1 MFLQVLFLT
10 LNLEFRIFIVL
21 KLKEMKY
28 KITLAL
34 GLLFLVSCGKD
45 QQVNTLQ
52 KTSKETKVVTTKKK
66 NKTEDKTVVVD
77 ANGVANFTITSNDG
91 MRFDVRK
98 INVSSGQKVRLTLTH
113 TGKLDKRI
121 MGHNVVFLKNGVKP
135 SAFAVKAAA
144 ARDNDYIPEETT
156 EVIAHTKMI
165 GGGETTVIEFIAPEA
180 GTYNYICSFP
190 GHYAMMKGKLIV
202 E

>member
-1 MFLQVLFLT
+1 
-10 LNLEFRIFIVL
+10 
-21 KLKEMKY
+21 MKY

-52 KTSKETKVVTTKKK
+52 KTSKETKVVTIKNK
-66 NKTEDKTVVVD
+66 NKTEDKTNVVLD
-77 ANGVANFTITSNDG
+77 AKGVANVTITSNDG

-98 INVSSGQKVRLTLTH
+98 INVSSGQKVRVTLTH

-121 MGHNVVFLKNGVKP
+121 MGHNVVFLTNGVKP

>member
-1 MFLQVLFLT
+1 
-10 LNLEFRIFIVL
+10 
-21 KLKEMKY
+21 MKY
-28 KITLAL
+28 KIIVAL

-45 QQVNTLQ
+45 QQPNTPQ
-52 KTSKETKVVTTKKK
+52 STSKETKLETTK
-66 NKTEDKTVVVD
+66 NKTEDKTNVVLD
-77 ANGVANFTITSNDG
+77 AKGVANVTITSNDG

-98 INVSSGQKVRLTLTH
+98 INVSSGQKVRVTLTH

-144 ARDNDYIPEETT
+144 ARDNDYIPEGTT

-165 GGGETTVIEFIAPEA
+165 GGGETTIIEFIAPEA
-180 GTYNYICSFP
+180 GTYNYVCSFP

>member
-1 MFLQVLFLT
+1 MT
-10 LNLEFRIFIVL
+10 INSEFRIFIVL
-21 KLKEMKY
+21 KLEEMKY
-28 KITLAL
+28 KIIVAL
-34 GLLFLVSCGKD
+34 GLLLLVSCGKD

-52 KTSKETKVVTTKKK
+52 KTSKETKLETTKNK

-77 ANGVANFTITSNDG
+77 AKGVANVTITSNDG

-98 INVSSGQKVRLTLTH
+98 INVSSGQKVRVTLTH

-121 MGHNVVFLKNGVKP
+121 MGHNVVFLTNGVKP

-144 ARDNDYIPEETT
+144 ARDNDYIPEGTT
-156 EVIAHTKMI
+156 QVIAHTKMI
-165 GGGETTVIEFIAPEA
+165 GGGETAIIEFIAPEA

-190 GHYAMMKGKLIV
+190 GHYAMMKGKLIS
-202 E
+202 

>member
-1 MFLQVLFLT
+1 MFLQVFFLT
-10 LNLEFRIFIVL
+10 INSEFRIFIVL
-21 KLKEMKY
+21 KLEEMKY
-28 KITLAL
+28 KIIVAL

-52 KTSKETKVVTTKKK
+52 KTSKETKLETTKNK

-77 ANGVANFTITSNDG
+77 AKGVANVTITSNDG

-98 INVSSGQKVRLTLTH
+98 INVSSGQKVRVTLTH

-121 MGHNVVFLKNGVKP
+121 MGHNVVFLTNGVKP

-144 ARDNDYIPEETT
+144 ARDNDYIPEGTT
-156 EVIAHTKMI
+156 QVIAHTKMI
-165 GGGETTVIEFIAPEA
+165 GGGETAIIEFIAPEA

>member
-1 MFLQVLFLT
+1 MV
-10 LNLEFRIFIVL
+10 
-21 KLKEMKY
+21 Y
-28 KITLAL
+28 KIIVVV
-34 GLLFLVSCGKD
+34 GLLFLVSCGKE
-45 QQVNTLQ
+45 Q
-52 KTSKETKVVTTKKK
+52 KLNPSQNPSKETKLETTKKK
-66 NKTEDKTVVVD
+66 NKTEDKTNVVVD
-77 ANGVANFTITSNDG
+77 AKGVANVAITSNDG

-98 INVSSGQKVRLTLTH
+98 INVSSGQKVRVTLTH

-121 MGHNVVFLKNGVKP
+121 MGHNVVFLTNGVKP

-144 ARDNDYIPEETT
+144 ARDNDYIPEGTT

>member
-1 MFLQVLFLT
+1 MT
-10 LNLEFRIFIVL
+10 LNIEFCIFIVL
-21 KLKEMKY
+21 KQEEMRY
-28 KITLAL
+28 KIIVAL
-34 GLLFLVSCGKD
+34 GLLLFLVSCGKD
-45 QQVNTLQ
+45 QQPNTPQ
-52 KTSKETKVVTTKKK
+52 STSKETKLETTK
-66 NKTEDKTVVVD
+66 NKTEDKTNVVLD
-77 ANGVANFTITSNDG
+77 AKGVANVTITSNDG

-98 INVSSGQKVRLTLTH
+98 INVSSGQKVRVTLTH

-121 MGHNVVFLKNGVKP
+121 MGHNVVFLTNGVKP

-144 ARDNDYIPEETT
+144 ARDNDYIPKGTT

>member
-1 MFLQVLFLT
+1 LT
-10 LNLEFRIFIVL
+10 INPEFRIFIVL

-28 KITLAL
+28 KIIVAL

-45 QQVNTLQ
+45 QQPNTPQ
-52 KTSKETKVVTTKKK
+52 STSKETKLETTK
-66 NKTEDKTVVVD
+66 NKTEDKTNVVLD
-77 ANGVANFTITSNDG
+77 AKGVANVTITSNDG

-98 INVSSGQKVRLTLTH
+98 INVSSGQKVRVTLTH

-144 ARDNDYIPEETT
+144 ARDNDYIPEGTT

>member
-1 MFLQVLFLT
+1 LFLQVLFLT

-77 ANGVANFTITSNDG
+77 ANGIANVTITSNDG

>member
-1 MFLQVLFLT
+1 
-10 LNLEFRIFIVL
+10 
-21 KLKEMKY
+21 MKY

-77 ANGVANFTITSNDG
+77 ANGVANVTITSNDG

-98 INVSSGQKVRLTLTH
+98 INVLAGQKVRLMLKH
-113 TGKLDKRI
+113 TGKLDKKI
-121 MGHNVVFLKNGVKP
+121 MGHNVVILKNGVKA
-135 SAFAVKAAA
+135 SAFAVKAASSK
-144 ARDNDYIPEETT
+144 DNDYIPNGTN

-165 GGGETTVIEFIAPEA
+165 GGGESTVVEFLAPEK

-190 GHYAMMKGKLIV
+190 GHFAMMKGKLIV

>member
-1 MFLQVLFLT
+1 MI
-10 LNLEFRIFIVL
+10 NKIIV
-21 KLKEMKY
+21 
-28 KITLAL
+28 AL

-45 QQVNTLQ
+45 QKLNPLQNTE
-52 KTSKETKVVTTKKK
+52 KETKLEITKKK
-66 NKTEDKTVVVD
+66 NKTEDKTNVVID
-77 ANGVANFTITSNDG
+77 AKGVANVAITSNDG

-98 INVSSGQKVRLTLTH
+98 INVSSGQKVRVTLTH

-121 MGHNVVFLKNGVKP
+121 MGHNVVFLTNGVKP

-144 ARDNDYIPEETT
+144 ARDNDYIPEGTT
-156 EVIAHTKMI
+156 QVIAHTKMI
-165 GGGETTVIEFIAPEA
+165 GGGETAIIEFIAPEA

>member
-66 NKTEDKTVVVD
+66 NKTEDKTVVLD
-77 ANGVANFTITSNDG
+77 ANGVANVTITSNDG

-98 INVSSGQKVRLTLTH
+98 INVSPGQKVRLTLTH

>member
-1 MFLQVLFLT
+1 LT
-10 LNLEFRIFIVL
+10 LNPEFRIFIVL

-28 KITLAL
+28 KIIVAL

-45 QQVNTLQ
+45 QQPNTPQ
-52 KTSKETKVVTTKKK
+52 STSKETKLETTK
-66 NKTEDKTVVVD
+66 NKTEDKTNVVLD
-77 ANGVANFTITSNDG
+77 AKGVANVTITSNDG

-98 INVSSGQKVRLTLTH
+98 INVSSGQKVRVTLTH

-121 MGHNVVFLKNGVKP
+121 MGHNVVFLTNGVKP

-144 ARDNDYIPEETT
+144 ARDNDYIPKETT

>member
-77 ANGVANFTITSNDG
+77 ANGVANVTITSNDG

-144 ARDNDYIPEETT
+144 ARDNDYIPEGTI

-165 GGGETTVIEFIAPEA
+165 GGGESTVIEFVAPEA
-180 GTYNYICSFP
+180 GTYTYICSFP

>member
-1 MFLQVLFLT
+1 LT
-10 LNLEFRIFIVL
+10 LNIEFCIFIVL
-21 KLKEMKY
+21 KQEEMRY
-28 KITLAL
+28 KIIVAL

-45 QQVNTLQ
+45 QQPNTPQ
-52 KTSKETKVVTTKKK
+52 STSKETKLETTK
-66 NKTEDKTVVVD
+66 NKTEDKTNVVLD
-77 ANGVANFTITSNDG
+77 AKGVANVTITSNDG

-98 INVSSGQKVRLTLTH
+98 INVSSGQKVRVTLTH

-121 MGHNVVFLKNGVKP
+121 MGHNVVFLTNGVKP

-144 ARDNDYIPEETT
+144 ARDNDYIPKGTT

>member
-77 ANGVANFTITSNDG
+77 ANGIANVTITSNDG

-121 MGHNVVFLKNGVKP
+121 MRHNVVFVKNGVKP

>member
-1 MFLQVLFLT
+1 LT
-10 LNLEFRIFIVL
+10 LNIEFCIFIVL
-21 KLKEMKY
+21 KQEEMRY
-28 KITLAL
+28 KIIVAL

-45 QQVNTLQ
+45 QQPNTPQ
-52 KTSKETKVVTTKKK
+52 STSKETKLETTK
-66 NKTEDKTVVVD
+66 NKTEDKTNVVLD
-77 ANGVANFTITSNDG
+77 AKGVANVTITSNDG

-98 INVSSGQKVRLTLTH
+98 INVSSGQKVRVTLTH

-121 MGHNVVFLKNGVKP
+121 MGHNVVFLTNGVKP

>member
-1 MFLQVLFLT
+1 MT
-10 LNLEFRIFIVL
+10 LNPEFRIFIVL
-21 KLKEMKY
+21 KSKEMKY

-45 QQVNTLQ
+45 QQNTPQ
-52 KTSKETKVVTTKKK
+52 KTSKETKVETTKKK
-66 NKTEDKTVVVD
+66 NKPEVKTVVVD
-77 ANGVANFTITSNDG
+77 ANGVANVTITSNDG

-98 INVSSGQKVRLTLTH
+98 INVSSGQKVRVTLTH

-156 EVIAHTKMI
+156 EVISHTKMI
-165 GGGETTVIEFIAPEA
+165 GGGETTIIEFIAPEA

>member
-1 MFLQVLFLT
+1 MT
-10 LNLEFRIFIVL
+10 LNIEFCIFIVL
-21 KLKEMKY
+21 KQEEMRY
-28 KITLAL
+28 KIIVAL

-45 QQVNTLQ
+45 QQPNTPQ
-52 KTSKETKVVTTKKK
+52 STSKETKLETTK
-66 NKTEDKTVVVD
+66 NKTEDKTNVVLD
-77 ANGVANFTITSNDG
+77 AKGVANVTITSNDG

-98 INVSSGQKVRLTLTH
+98 INVSSGQKVRVTLTH

-121 MGHNVVFLKNGVKP
+121 MGHNVVFLTNGVKP

-144 ARDNDYIPEETT
+144 ARDNDYIPKGTT

-165 GGGETTVIEFIAPEA
+165 GGGESTVVEFIAPEK
-180 GTYNYICSFP
+180 GVYNYICSFP
-190 GHYAMMKGKLIV
+190 GHFAMMKGKLIV

>member
-77 ANGVANFTITSNDG
+77 ANGVANVTITSNDG

-98 INVSSGQKVRLTLTH
+98 INVSSGQKVRVTLTH

>member
-1 MFLQVLFLT
+1 MT
-10 LNLEFRIFIVL
+10 LNIEFCIFIVL
-21 KLKEMKY
+21 KQEEMRY
-28 KITLAL
+28 KIIVAL

-45 QQVNTLQ
+45 QQPNTPQ
-52 KTSKETKVVTTKKK
+52 STSKETKLETTK
-66 NKTEDKTVVVD
+66 NKTEDKTNVVLD
-77 ANGVANFTITSNDG
+77 AKGVANVTITSNDG

-98 INVSSGQKVRLTLTH
+98 INVSSGQKVRVTLTH

-121 MGHNVVFLKNGVKP
+121 MGHNVVFLTNGVKP

>member
-1 MFLQVLFLT
+1 M
-10 LNLEFRIFIVL
+10 R
-21 KLKEMKY
+21 Y
-28 KITLAL
+28 KIIVAL

-45 QQVNTLQ
+45 QQPNTPQ
-52 KTSKETKVVTTKKK
+52 STSKETKLETTK
-66 NKTEDKTVVVD
+66 NKTEDKTNVVLD
-77 ANGVANFTITSNDG
+77 AKGVANVTITSNDG

-98 INVSSGQKVRLTLTH
+98 INVSSGQKVRVTLTH

-121 MGHNVVFLKNGVKP
+121 MGHNVVFLTNGVKP

>member
-1 MFLQVLFLT
+1 MV
-10 LNLEFRIFIVL
+10 
-21 KLKEMKY
+21 Y
-28 KITLAL
+28 KIIVVV
-34 GLLFLVSCGKD
+34 GLLFLVSCGKE
-45 QQVNTLQ
+45 Q
-52 KTSKETKVVTTKKK
+52 KLNPSQNPSKETKLETTKKK
-66 NKTEDKTVVVD
+66 NKTEDKTNVVVD
-77 ANGVANFTITSNDG
+77 AKGVANVAITSNDG

-98 INVSSGQKVRLTLTH
+98 INVSSGQKVRVTLTH

-144 ARDNDYIPEETT
+144 ARDNDYIPKGTT

>member
-1 MFLQVLFLT
+1 MT
-10 LNLEFRIFIVL
+10 LNPEFRIFIVL

-77 ANGVANFTITSNDG
+77 ANGVANVTITSNDG

-98 INVSSGQKVRLTLTH
+98 N
-113 TGKLDKRI
+113 
-121 MGHNVVFLKNGVKP
+121 
-135 SAFAVKAAA
+135 
-144 ARDNDYIPEETT
+144 
-156 EVIAHTKMI
+156 
-165 GGGETTVIEFIAPEA
+165 
-180 GTYNYICSFP
+180 C
-190 GHYAMMKGKLIV
+190 
-202 E
+202 

>member
-1 MFLQVLFLT
+1 MV
-10 LNLEFRIFIVL
+10 
-21 KLKEMKY
+21 Y
-28 KITLAL
+28 KIIVVV
-34 GLLFLVSCGKD
+34 GLLFLVSCGKE
-45 QQVNTLQ
+45 Q
-52 KTSKETKVVTTKKK
+52 KLNPSQNPSKETKLETTKKK
-66 NKTEDKTVVVD
+66 NKTEDKTNVVVD
-77 ANGVANFTITSNDG
+77 AKGVANVAITSNDG

-98 INVSSGQKVRLTLTH
+98 INVSSGQKVRVTLTH

>member
-77 ANGVANFTITSNDG
+77 ANGIANVTITSNDG

>member
-1 MFLQVLFLT
+1 M
-10 LNLEFRIFIVL
+10 R
-21 KLKEMKY
+21 Y
-28 KITLAL
+28 KIIVAL

-52 KTSKETKVVTTKKK
+52 KTSKETKLETTKKK
-66 NKTEDKTVVVD
+66 NKTEDKTNVVVD
-77 ANGVANFTITSNDG
+77 AKGVANVTITSNDG

-98 INVSSGQKVRLTLTH
+98 INVSSGQKVRVTLTH

-121 MGHNVVFLKNGVKP
+121 MGHNVVFLTNGVKP

-144 ARDNDYIPEETT
+144 ARDNDYIPEGTT

>member
-1 MFLQVLFLT
+1 MLFLT

-77 ANGVANFTITSNDG
+77 ANGVANVTITSNDG

-98 INVSSGQKVRLTLTH
+98 INVSSGQKVRVTLTH

-121 MGHNVVFLKNGVKP
+121 MGHNVVFLTNGVKP

>member
-1 MFLQVLFLT
+1 LT
-10 LNLEFRIFIVL
+10 LNPEFRIFIVL

-77 ANGVANFTITSNDG
+77 ANGVANVTITSNDG

-98 INVSSGQKVRLTLTH
+98 INVSSGQKVRVTLTH

-121 MGHNVVFLKNGVKP
+121 MGHNVVFLTNGVKP

-144 ARDNDYIPEETT
+144 ARDNDYIPKGTT

>member
-1 MFLQVLFLT
+1 M
-10 LNLEFRIFIVL
+10 R
-21 KLKEMKY
+21 Y
-28 KITLAL
+28 KIIVAL

-45 QQVNTLQ
+45 QQPNTPQ
-52 KTSKETKVVTTKKK
+52 STSKETKLETTK
-66 NKTEDKTVVVD
+66 NKTEDKTNVVLD
-77 ANGVANFTITSNDG
+77 AKGVANVTITSNDG

-98 INVSSGQKVRLTLTH
+98 INVSSGQKVRVTLTH

-121 MGHNVVFLKNGVKP
+121 MGHNVVFLTNGVKP

-144 ARDNDYIPEETT
+144 ARDNDYIPKGTT

>member
-1 MFLQVLFLT
+1 MT
-10 LNLEFRIFIVL
+10 LNIEFCIFIVL
-21 KLKEMKY
+21 KQEEMRY
-28 KITLAL
+28 KIIVAL

-45 QQVNTLQ
+45 QQPNTPQ
-52 KTSKETKVVTTKKK
+52 STSKETKLETTK
-66 NKTEDKTVVVD
+66 NKTEDKTNVVLD
-77 ANGVANFTITSNDG
+77 AKGVANVTITSNDG

-98 INVSSGQKVRLTLTH
+98 INVSSGQKVRVTLTH

-121 MGHNVVFLKNGVKP
+121 MGHNVVFLTNGVKP

-144 ARDNDYIPEETT
+144 ARDNDYIPEGTT

>member
-1 MFLQVLFLT
+1 VLFLT

-77 ANGVANFTITSNDG
+77 ANGVANVTITSNDG

-98 INVSSGQKVRLTLTH
+98 INVSPGQKVRLTLTH

-135 SAFAVKAAA
+135 SAFAVKSAA

>member
-1 MFLQVLFLT
+1 
-10 LNLEFRIFIVL
+10 
-21 KLKEMKY
+21 MKY

-45 QQVNTLQ
+45 QHVNTLQ

-77 ANGVANFTITSNDG
+77 ANGVANVTITSNDG

-98 INVSSGQKVRLTLTH
+98 INVSSGQKVRVTLTH

-121 MGHNVVFLKNGVKP
+121 MGHNVVFLTNGVKP
-135 SAFAVKAAA
+135 SASVS
-144 ARDNDYIPEETT
+144 YTPMTLPTT
-156 EVIAHTKMI
+156 PNV
-165 GGGETTVIEFIAPEA
+165 
-180 GTYNYICSFP
+180 
-190 GHYAMMKGKLIV
+190 
-202 E
+202 

>member
-1 MFLQVLFLT
+1 
-10 LNLEFRIFIVL
+10 
-21 KLKEMKY
+21 MKY
-28 KITLAL
+28 KIIVAL

-45 QQVNTLQ
+45 QQPNTPQ
-52 KTSKETKVVTTKKK
+52 STSKETKLETTK
-66 NKTEDKTVVVD
+66 NKTEDKTNVVLD
-77 ANGVANFTITSNDG
+77 AKGVANVTITSNDG

-98 INVSSGQKVRLTLTH
+98 INVSSGQKVRVTLTH

-121 MGHNVVFLKNGVKP
+121 MGHNVVFLTNGVKP

-144 ARDNDYIPEETT
+144 ARDNDYIPKGTT

>member
-1 MFLQVLFLT
+1 LFLQVLFLT

-77 ANGVANFTITSNDG
+77 ANGVANVTITSNDG

-98 INVSSGQKVRLTLTH
+98 INVSPGQKVRLTLTH

>member
-77 ANGVANFTITSNDG
+77 ANGVANVTITSNDG

-98 INVSSGQKVRLTLTH
+98 INVSSGQKVRVTLTH

-121 MGHNVVFLKNGVKP
+121 MGHNVVFLTNGVKP